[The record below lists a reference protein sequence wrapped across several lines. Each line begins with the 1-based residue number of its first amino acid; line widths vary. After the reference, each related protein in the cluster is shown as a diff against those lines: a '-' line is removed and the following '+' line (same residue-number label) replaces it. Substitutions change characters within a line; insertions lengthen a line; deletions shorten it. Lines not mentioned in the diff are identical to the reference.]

1 MGGVS
6 TPSHWTITGPVS
18 LDLQPSSSGH
28 QGLTDLQPS
37 STGAASLPSLDFPP
51 PPSVSVELG
60 STQLEV
66 AAADDVEILQRYAAV
81 APLLVDAGALGS
93 FAERESARCLASAEP
108 YEAVLVRICV
118 EISQ

>member
-1 MGGVS
+1 MTTLSLRAVGGVS

-37 STGAASLPSLDFPP
+37 STGAASLPSLDLPP

-60 STQLEV
+60 STQLEF
-66 AAADDVEILQRYAAV
+66 EFESMSPR
-81 APLLVDAGALGS
+81 LV
-93 FAERESARCLASAEP
+93 
-108 YEAVLVRICV
+108 
-118 EISQ
+118 Q